1 MIIYHSQTATRL
13 NKRADIKVLAESPVK
28 DELGQYPIIEQKVC
42 SVWCAI
48 IPQTGSMLN
57 GRKADTELT
66 KTTHKIIIR
75 YREDITDNMWIE
87 AGGETYKI
95 LYILNPYLERETLEI
110 FCEVKH
116 DGQ

>member
-1 MIIYHSQTATRL
+1 MIKFHSQTATRL

-28 DELGQYPIIEQKVC
+28 DELGQYPIVEQLVA
-42 SVWCAI
+42 SVWCAV
-48 IPQTGSMLN
+48 IPQAGSMLN
-57 GRKADTELT
+57 GRQADTLLT

-75 YREDITDNMWIE
+75 YRDDIRDNMWIE
-87 AGGETYKI
+87 CGGEIYSI

-116 DGQ
+116 DG